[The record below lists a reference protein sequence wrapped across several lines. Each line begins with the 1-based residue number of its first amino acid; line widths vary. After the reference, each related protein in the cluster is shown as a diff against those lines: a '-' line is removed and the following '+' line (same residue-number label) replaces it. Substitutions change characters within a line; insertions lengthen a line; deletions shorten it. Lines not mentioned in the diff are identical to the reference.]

1 MRQLVVLLAFI
12 SAGCAVGNKHSYSL
26 ARPEL
31 APQGSRAVAVAA
43 QDARSYVVSGEKTP
57 DYVGTQRGGFGN
69 PFNVLTESGKPLADD
84 FAATIAESLTRKGF
98 KSTTVKVA
106 GSGGANARSL
116 AAEARSER
124 VALVLIQE
132 WKSDTYQNTSLSYD
146 VTLQVYDSAGNK
158 LAENRISGR
167 DNLGGSAWNPPSHAR
182 SAIPG
187 VYRKKLED
195 LFAADAVVKSLR

>member
-1 MRQLVVLLAFI
+1 MRRLVVLLAFI

-31 APQGSRAVAVAA
+31 APQGSSAIAVAA

-69 PFNVLTESGKPLADD
+69 PFNVLTQSGKPLAED
-84 FAATIAESLTRKGF
+84 FAATVSESLARKGF

-106 GSGGANARSL
+106 VSGTPDIRAL
-116 AAEARSER
+116 AAQAKSER

-132 WKSDTYQNTSLSYD
+132 WKSDTYQNTALSYD
-146 VTLQVYDSAGNK
+146 VTLQVYDSAGK
-158 LAENRISGR
+158 RLAENRITGR
-167 DNLGGSAWNPPSHAR
+167 DDLGGSAWNPPSHAR
-182 SAIPG
+182 SAIP
-187 VYRKKLED
+187 VAYKKKLED
-195 LFAADAVVKSLR
+195 LFAADAIVKSLR

>member
-12 SAGCAVGNKHSYSL
+12 SAGCAVGNKHSYSV

-31 APQGSRAVAVAA
+31 APQGTRAVAVAA

-69 PFNVLTESGKPLADD
+69 PFNVLTQSGKPLAEDL
-84 FAATIAESLTRKGF
+84 ASTVSESLARKGF
-98 KSTTVKVA
+98 KSTTVKVSVSGTPNIRALA
-106 GSGGANARSL
+106 G
-116 AAEARSER
+116 EAKSER

-146 VTLQVYDSAGNK
+146 VTVQVYDAAGKK

-167 DNLGGSAWNPPSHAR
+167 DDLGGSAWNPPSHAR
-182 SAIPG
+182 SAIPAA
-187 VYRKKLED
+187 YKKKLED
-195 LFAADAVVKSLR
+195 LFSADAVVKSLR